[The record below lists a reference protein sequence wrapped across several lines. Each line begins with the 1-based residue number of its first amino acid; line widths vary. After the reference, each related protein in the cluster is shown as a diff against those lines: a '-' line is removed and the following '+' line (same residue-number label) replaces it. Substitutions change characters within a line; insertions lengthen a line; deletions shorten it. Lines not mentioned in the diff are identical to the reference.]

1 MHQVFVVTLQKISLM
16 KRFTFILMSVAL
28 AICASAKT
36 YLITD
41 NVLGAGT
48 IMEYKGVQYTVG
60 IDAFASV
67 SELMNATPEEG
78 STVLVAPGTY
88 NDAVTINVNGL
99 TFLGC
104 NANCESR
111 ANTRY
116 ANESTITNQWTI
128 AANNITINGFALTGN
143 GQMYEWNARNGAPIS
158 GFNFIYNTVSASTIA
173 KGTEYAVLQFGH
185 YAGSDE
191 AQDEQWQC
199 RYENFKVAHN
209 TFTGSENNTANFI
222 SLNGAYGT
230 TKIIDNKF
238 TNGGTSIYLCNGQ
251 GTMNI
256 RHNTFK
262 NVGDTARLAQGTTYG
277 EYCISMRYCGK
288 ATTEVNIQH
297 NMFNACQGQGSMY
310 SLIRFFNGDKN
321 NTIMPLADTKLNV
334 NYNIFKKKPKH
345 SSSTYNYIYYGNADY
360 TTNKL
365 IVDSR
370 FNEYDNSEYCFG
382 TTYLPNETGKASRVF
397 ASSMGLFD
405 FAKKAGTTMDYFASP
420 CGTTIKNQSMK
431 TTTVCQ
437 SFDIDETTGD
447 MYFIQIDANNG
458 QIGEDPQTVTRYY
471 LKDDGTTGK
480 QYMYLGNAGHG
491 SNIAVCRMDDGKLY
505 LFTGGDGKGANCN
518 TSYAICIFPWVKGA
532 SVDLAKKSFTHNDKT
547 YEIKKMTSGNGH
559 NNPYPAVDKQNR
571 LLCESSRST
580 NYMYFVIWDLDDAFK
595 NLDNATPLASIKIAK
610 QTNKYSSDSY
620 PGWTSA
626 DKGYMTWYFQGYTI
640 SGDYIYQAEGVGD
653 EDPSAVVHNG
663 SRIPTI
669 ILNAYNWRTNEW
681 AYRKPVMKSEIISL
695 NHGEPEGWKMHRDSK
710 GRTNMYLQIATGSSG
725 SRKANVFEYVADV
738 VTGDTYKIPTV
749 TITPEATSAN
759 IEATSLDA
767 VTTTIKLTHNFLLS
781 GIQATI
787 SGEDADQFSV
797 KFATTSEFGKVWD
810 SKTNLKI
817 TYTPSTNKAS
827 HNAVLRI
834 SSLNADDIL
843 IPLQGNYT
851 EPTPE
856 GHVTWV
862 LNGGKVVK
870 EITSADAVK
879 VPTQDELWGSY
890 KTAAGL
896 STLGT
901 LAEITAAGQGQPHD
915 NGDTPCACRII
926 CAKLTATEV
935 QAAFAK
941 TEWAW
946 LKTYIVSVQN
956 DLAEIALTEANWR
969 YAIAAFFLQ
978 SQHSAWPTSA
988 DFATAGKPEAWG
1000 PAYQAAHGAT
1010 STTTKVEVELPSKI
1024 TGAPYTIPTPEKE
1037 NATFIGWYNNNEG
1050 TGTALTVLPVGY
1062 DGTVYAI
1069 WEDKHQG
1076 PTTNVENIRP
1086 TLDINAPMYDILGR
1100 PVDATYRGI
1109 IIQHGNKYL
1118 LR

>member
-1 MHQVFVVTLQKISLM
+1 M
-16 KRFTFILMSVAL
+16 KRLTFILLSVAL

-405 FAKKAGTTMDYFASP
+405 FAKSAGTTMDYFASP

-447 MYFIQIDANNG
+447 MYFIQIDASNG
-458 QIGEDPQTVTRYY
+458 QIGEDPQTVIRYY

-491 SNIAVCRMDDGKLY
+491 SNIAVCRMSDGKLY

-518 TSYAICIFPWVKGA
+518 TSYSICIFPWVKGA
-532 SVDLAKKSFTHNDKT
+532 SVDLAKTSFTHNDKT

-580 NYMYFVIWDLDDAFK
+580 NYMYFVIWDLDDAFQ
-595 NLDNATPLASIKIAK
+595 NLGNATPLASIKIPK
-610 QTNKYSSDSY
+610 KSNKYSSDSY

-626 DKGYMTWYFQGYTI
+626 DQGYMTWYFQGYTI
-640 SGDYIYQAEGVGD
+640 SGDYIYQAEGVGE

-681 AYRKPVMKSEIISL
+681 AYRKPVMKSEVISL
-695 NHGEPEGWKMHRDSK
+695 YHGEPEGWKMHRDSK

-817 TYTPSTNKAS
+817 TYTPNANKTA

-851 EPTPE
+851 YTEPTPDPE
-856 GHVTWV
+856 PEPTPTVQYE
-862 LNGGKVVK
+862 LNGGELPKAA
-870 EITSADAVK
+870 E
-879 VPTQDELWGSY
+879 VPTNDSLWSDLRVDY
-890 KTAAGL
+890 KAYYGYTREGETVANVANFLYGGAL
-896 STLGT
+896 HDSLNIKHMLTDATSGWQWLGNYIIGVT
-901 LAEITAAGQGQPHD
+901 TKQG
-915 NGDTPCACRII
+915 
-926 CAKLTATEV
+926 V
-935 QAAFAK
+935 
-941 TEWAW
+941 
-946 LKTYIVSVQN
+946 
-956 DLAEIALTEANWR
+956 ALESESNWR
-969 YAIAAFFLQ
+969 WNMHAFFNCFDGTVQ
-978 SQHSAWPTSA
+978 GTQKMAAA
-988 DFATAGKPEAWG
+988 DYSTAGKPTAWG
-1000 PAYQAAHGAT
+1000 PAYREVYGKAVVLPEVITETFVLPTPIREGYTFGGWYWEADFSGIIVEQLEVGANGT
-1010 STTTKVEVELPSKI
+1010 LYAKWNTTGGTTTDLE
-1024 TGAPYTIPTPEKE
+1024 TY
-1037 NATFIGWYNNNEG
+1037 
-1050 TGTALTVLPVGY
+1050 
-1062 DGTVYAI
+1062 
-1069 WEDKHQG
+1069 H
-1076 PTTNVENIRP
+1076 RP